1 MLETIIESFISIA
14 ECTILIYFVTKFL
27 GSKFNDKR
35 KFYFFLLFL
44 SIDISIALFRDYYGL
59 FNGLV
64 DRYAIFL
71 YFIYAIMCLKGSY
84 SKKAFVCL
92 LSSLLTL
99 LTNVVIPS
107 TVSFISGIPLY
118 DMVNNFTAI
127 RISTLFLTKIVLLI
141 ASMFILQFNKK
152 LYYELTNMQYNY
164 LIILEIT
171 SIIIFNVVINN
182 AQHVSGNQ
190 FNEFLYICT
199 YMGIIGINILVFIL
213 LNRTNELNEEKTN
226 NMLLTQQND
235 FQSNYVENAIK
246 IYDEIRHLK
255 HDFKNHLET
264 ICILVDNGEY
274 KESKE
279 YVSSLISEKIDSVL
293 IMVNSG
299 NRPIDAILASKM
311 SFCNN
316 SKIKFT
322 CNILCDLKGI
332 PSMDICTILANA
344 LDNAIEASK
353 SVKNSE
359 IELIIERNRNFLS
372 VTVKNRIEK
381 SVLDDNPDLKSTKTN
396 EDVHGIGIKSMKSVA
411 EKYYGSV
418 DYSEKRDMF
427 CCNILMQIF
436 D

>member
-141 ASMFILQFNKK
+141 ASLFILQFNKK
-152 LYYELTNMQYNY
+152 LHYELTNMQYNY

-171 SIIIFNVVINN
+171 SIIIFNVEIGR
-182 AQHVSGNQ
+182 AHV
-190 FNEFLYICT
+190 
-199 YMGIIGINILVFIL
+199 
-213 LNRTNELNEEKTN
+213 
-226 NMLLTQQND
+226 
-235 FQSNYVENAIK
+235 
-246 IYDEIRHLK
+246 
-255 HDFKNHLET
+255 
-264 ICILVDNGEY
+264 
-274 KESKE
+274 
-279 YVSSLISEKIDSVL
+279 
-293 IMVNSG
+293 
-299 NRPIDAILASKM
+299 
-311 SFCNN
+311 
-316 SKIKFT
+316 
-322 CNILCDLKGI
+322 
-332 PSMDICTILANA
+332 
-344 LDNAIEASK
+344 
-353 SVKNSE
+353 
-359 IELIIERNRNFLS
+359 
-372 VTVKNRIEK
+372 
-381 SVLDDNPDLKSTKTN
+381 
-396 EDVHGIGIKSMKSVA
+396 
-411 EKYYGSV
+411 
-418 DYSEKRDMF
+418 
-427 CCNILMQIF
+427 
-436 D
+436 

>member
-1 MLETIIESFISIA
+1 MLETIIESFISIS

-44 SIDISIALFRDYYGL
+44 SIDISIALFRDYYGIYNKL
-59 FNGLV
+59 LDHYYIV
-64 DRYAIFL
+64 L
-71 YFIYAIMCLKGSY
+71 YFVYSITCLKGSLN
-84 SKKAFVCL
+84 KKIFTCL
-92 LSSLLTL
+92 IIYLILSLI
-99 LTNVVIPS
+99 NIVIPS
-107 TVSFISGIPLY
+107 TISFITNIPLY
-118 DMVNNFTAI
+118 DMVNSFNSI
-127 RISTLFLTKIVLLI
+127 RIFTLFLTKGLLLLVVMLLLI
-141 ASMFILQFNKK
+141 LFQRCKFMP
-152 LYYELTNMQYNY
+152 TNMQYNY
-164 LIILEIT
+164 FIILEII
-171 SIIIFNVVINN
+171 SFIIINILLDNT
-182 AQHVSGNQ
+182 QHVPGNQ

-199 YMGIIGINILVFIL
+199 YTGIIGINILVFVL

-246 IYDEIRHLK
+246 IYNEIRHLK

-279 YVSSLISEKIDSVL
+279 YINSLISEKIDSVL
-293 IMVNSG
+293 IMINSG

-353 SVKNSE
+353 NVKNSQ
-359 IELIIERNRNFLS
+359 IELIFERNRNFLS
-372 VTVKNRIEK
+372 ITVKNRIEK
-381 SVLDDNPDLKSTKTN
+381 SVLNDNPYLKSTKTN

-411 EKYYGSV
+411 QKYHGSV
-418 DYSEKRDMF
+418 DYSEKRGMF